1 MSENSMTGPTS
12 NSGFGS
18 SRYPYYY
25 GPGGRLVLVDSA
37 LEAVNR
43 GSTTI
48 GIKTP
53 NFALLSSH
61 IKPTKALVDPAEK
74 VFTIDRHVGATGSG
88 YIGDILQLIDELR
101 LEAQKHRLTFES
113 PIDISS
119 LAKHIGSYLHNF
131 TIYAVRPQAASIIIA
146 GEDQTGVQ
154 LYQVDPSGTFF
165 RGSGFAIGQSSDTAL
180 DIIQREYTA
189 DMGVDQA
196 IELSNKAIERALG
209 EKPLVETGI
218 VIKNKNR
225 EVTKG
230 EEEVGQFKKL

>member
-12 NSGFGS
+12 NSGFSS

-180 DIIQREYTA
+180 DIIQQEYTA

-218 VIKNKNR
+218 VIKNKNG